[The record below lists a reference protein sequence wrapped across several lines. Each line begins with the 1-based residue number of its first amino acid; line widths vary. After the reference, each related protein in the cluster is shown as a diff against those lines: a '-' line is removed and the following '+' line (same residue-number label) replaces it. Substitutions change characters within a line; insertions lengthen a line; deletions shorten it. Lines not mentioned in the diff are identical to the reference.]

1 VCLAEEGAQEFSSA
15 EIFAQ
20 IGKMRED
27 SKGRNSF
34 WPLLT
39 IFAIEKWRSKK
50 SLDKVFI
57 KFKNIRFY
65 TINHHFL
72 VVFPSFTLT
81 QRY

>member
-15 EIFAQ
+15 ATFAQ

-50 SLDKVFI
+50 SLDLVFI
-57 KFKNIRFY
+57 KFVNLI
-65 TINHHFL
+65 
-72 VVFPSFTLT
+72 S
-81 QRY
+81 